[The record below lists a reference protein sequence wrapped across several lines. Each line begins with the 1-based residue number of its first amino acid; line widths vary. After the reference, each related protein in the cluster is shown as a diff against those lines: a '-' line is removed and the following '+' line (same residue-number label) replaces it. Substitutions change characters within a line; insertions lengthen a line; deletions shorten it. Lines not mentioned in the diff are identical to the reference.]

1 MKLISMRQLTY
12 KIMVVIALL
21 FETTI
26 AMTQQKTDT
35 AFDNKEIVRR
45 QFNNWVN
52 GSGNF
57 FDLLAEDAE
66 WTVAGE
72 TAASGVYKS
81 KKSFMEDAVKPI
93 TEKLS
98 TRIAPKLLGIYQDKN
113 VVTLLWKGTATAKD
127 NKPYK
132 NTYCWILTMK
142 AGKISKAV
150 AFLDTHALHELMTR
164 VKK

>member
-1 MKLISMRQLTY
+1 MGQLTL
-12 KIMVVIALL
+12 KITIVIALL
-21 FETTI
+21 FQTTI
-26 AMTQQKTDT
+26 AMTQQKTER
-35 AFDNKEIVRR
+35 AFDNKKIVLD
-45 QFNNWVN
+45 QFNSWID

-57 FDLLAEDAE
+57 FDLLADDAE
-66 WTVAGE
+66 WTVAGGIGS
-72 TAASGVYKS
+72 SGVYKS
-81 KKSFMEDAVKPI
+81 KKSFLEDAVKPI

-127 NKPYK
+127 NKLYK

-142 AGKISKAV
+142 AGKISKAI

-164 VKK
+164 